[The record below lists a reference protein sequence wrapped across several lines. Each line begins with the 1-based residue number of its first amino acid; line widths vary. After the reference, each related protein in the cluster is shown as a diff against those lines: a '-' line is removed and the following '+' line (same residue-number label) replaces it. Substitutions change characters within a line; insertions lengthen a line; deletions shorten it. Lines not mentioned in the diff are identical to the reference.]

1 MNQQRSSSP
10 PADGPG
16 PAGALSDTTLAAF
29 EADVEAAMQTF
40 QMLGAAVAL
49 VQDNRTVYA
58 RGFGVRDL
66 QTNAPVSPH
75 TRFRIASNTK
85 SMTSLLAAT
94 FVDQGVLDWESPI
107 LGVWPEFHAPTPAL
121 TQSLRLRDLL
131 GMGSGVAESP
141 TIEFFMSAGTE
152 SALDQLR
159 SIAYLP
165 VIAPPD
171 TEYYYNNT
179 LTSAA
184 GYLGPITQGTAPERL
199 EDAYAALVAERIF
212 EPIGMTT
219 AAIADDP
226 RPLGDDYA
234 IGYTRD
240 LFGRLSPVPFV
251 SVAGAAPAGAAIAS
265 ATDMARYLITQ
276 MNGGVAPDGT
286 RVVSSANLAQTH
298 RPGIAVPPDATNALP
313 AVVLPDTIAMHYCLG
328 WFDQTFKDGRHLI
341 WHGGAI
347 DGFGSQMGFFPADR
361 LGYVLLT
368 NLEPTAGAL
377 FHIAVQSS
385 LLSRLYGLNQD
396 LPALMADAVP
406 DQAQQI
412 AALAAQTRPV
422 DPAGVRAY
430 LGLYSDGFLVRL
442 DDSGALHL
450 EHDIRSVPV
459 LAMPDG
465 GYVVVDGPGVIA
477 QKTITFTDDA
487 GYPKMAIEGFEPV
500 RWLTA
505 G

>member
-1 MNQQRSSSP
+1 MNQQRSSSS
-10 PADGPG
+10 PARGPG
-16 PAGALSDTTLAAF
+16 RAGALSDATLAAF

-49 VQDNRTVYA
+49 VQDTHIVYA

-66 QTNAPVSPH
+66 QSNAPVSPH

-94 FVDQGVLDWESPI
+94 FVDQGVLDWNAPVI
-107 LGVWPEFHAPTPAL
+107 GVWPEFLAPTPAL
-121 TQSLRLRDLL
+121 TQHLRLRDVL
-131 GMGSGVAESP
+131 GMDSGVAESP

-152 SALDQLR
+152 SAMDQLR

-184 GYLGPITQGTAPERL
+184 GYLGSIAQGTPPERL
-199 EDAYAALVAERIF
+199 EEAYAALVAERIF
-212 EPIGMTT
+212 EPIGMTA

-234 IGYTRD
+234 VGYTRD

-265 ATDMARYLITQ
+265 ATDMSRYLITQ
-276 MNGGVAPDGT
+276 INGGVAPDGT

-328 WFDQTFKDGRHLI
+328 WFDQTFRM
-341 WHGGAI
+341 GGI
-347 DGFGSQMGFFPADR
+347 
-361 LGYVLLT
+361 
-368 NLEPTAGAL
+368 
-377 FHIAVQSS
+377 
-385 LLSRLYGLNQD
+385 
-396 LPALMADAVP
+396 
-406 DQAQQI
+406 
-412 AALAAQTRPV
+412 
-422 DPAGVRAY
+422 
-430 LGLYSDGFLVRL
+430 
-442 DDSGALHL
+442 
-450 EHDIRSVPV
+450 
-459 LAMPDG
+459 
-465 GYVVVDGPGVIA
+465 
-477 QKTITFTDDA
+477 
-487 GYPKMAIEGFEPV
+487 
-500 RWLTA
+500 
-505 G
+505 